1 MRVPGALLLFATLT
15 AGAFG
20 QTSRPISDLSKRPKV
35 DLRLIASKTAVR
47 IGASPVIL
55 RVELWNEG
63 TRDFWTSRALV
74 PDTSGPAYLMIY
86 VENGK
91 HETVPLDQM
100 DAILSDE
107 AVNEWWTC
115 ISPAHYYG
123 LEFKL
128 DPLVYAAVRPPG
140 KYKLTAKY
148 VSKGGLTPPSPD
160 WHVHSHRIWEGTLES
175 NPVWIEVLPH
185 EVPRS
190 KK

>member
-1 MRVPGALLLFATLT
+1 MRVAGALLLFAALT
-15 AGAFG
+15 AGALG
-20 QTSRPISDLSKRPKV
+20 QTAGPTSDLSKRPNV
-35 DLRLIASKTAVR
+35 DLRLIVSKTTIQ
-47 IGASPVIL
+47 IGTSPVIL

-63 TRDFWTSRALV
+63 TSDFWASRALV
-74 PDTSGPAYLMIY
+74 PDTSGPAYLIIY
-86 VENGK
+86 VENVK

-100 DAILSDE
+100 DAILSGE
-107 AVNEWWTC
+107 AMNEWWTC

-128 DPLVYAAVRPPG
+128 DPLVYAAVRLPG

-160 WHVHSHRIWEGTLES
+160 WQVHSHRIWEGALES

>member
-74 PDTSGPAYLMIY
+74 PDTSGPAYLNDLCR
-86 VENGK
+86 ER
-91 HETVPLDQM
+91 
-100 DAILSDE
+100 E
-107 AVNEWWTC
+107 ARDC
-115 ISPAHYYG
+115 S
-123 LEFKL
+123 
-128 DPLVYAAVRPPG
+128 
-140 KYKLTAKY
+140 
-148 VSKGGLTPPSPD
+148 
-160 WHVHSHRIWEGTLES
+160 
-175 NPVWIEVLPH
+175 
-185 EVPRS
+185 PRS
-190 KK
+190 NGRNLIESRII